1 MSNFAIKSYKKTKN
15 MSTKNPFGT
24 VSLSATDFSDLES
37 ETRHSIF
44 NEDFG
49 MILNVSVY
57 KNKFIQPG
65 QPYRL
70 VEGRIAMVT
79 CGEAQCEYNLE
90 EYHITAGD
98 VILLTPETIV
108 ELKSCSEDL
117 NMMGVIFKENI
128 PALSNIVTH
137 TMPQDWQEMMR
148 MMTVLWE
155 IAQHEPFRHETVR
168 RMVEA
173 IISNIQDISRM
184 EQSQIPGE
192 KQSRQEQIFSRFKA
206 LVNEHCIAERN
217 IPFYA
222 DKLFLSPH
230 HLSSVISKVSG
241 KSVMYWINRAVILQ
255 AKVLLKNSDLMVF
268 EVAERLNFPNQSFF
282 GKFFKRETG
291 VTPKEYRDS

>member
-1 MSNFAIKSYKKTKN
+1 MNKN
-15 MSTKNPFGT
+15 NPFDT
-24 VSLSATDFSDLES
+24 VSLSETDFSHLMSDTHHAL
-37 ETRHSIF
+37 F

-49 MILNVSVY
+49 MVLNVRVFNNS
-57 KNKFIQPG
+57 FIQAG

-79 CGEAQCEYNLE
+79 DGEAQCEYNLE
-90 EYHITAGD
+90 EYHISAGD

-108 ELKSCSEDL
+108 ELKSCSQDL

-128 PALSNIVTH
+128 PTLSNIVTH
-137 TMPQDWQEMMR
+137 PTAQDWQEMMR

-173 IISNIQDISRM
+173 IISNVQDINRM
-184 EQSQIPGE
+184 EESQTPRE
-192 KQSRQEQIFSRFKA
+192 KQSRQEQIFRRFKV

-222 DKLFLSPH
+222 EKLSLSPH